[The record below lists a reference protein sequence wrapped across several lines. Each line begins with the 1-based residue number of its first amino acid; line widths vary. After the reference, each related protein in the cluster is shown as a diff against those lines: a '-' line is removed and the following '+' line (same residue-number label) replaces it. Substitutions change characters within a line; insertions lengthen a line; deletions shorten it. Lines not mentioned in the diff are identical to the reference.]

1 MGMEPVSG
9 LGSGMA
15 TDMGAFYPGGLG
27 GGRGR
32 DKTADMLLPLLLPM
46 AHADP
51 DPLLRPEDRVAVL
64 QALSAADMT
73 VADLSWQKDY
83 VQADGVRRDPWRLP
97 GIEGLLNAPLTVP
110 DDAARWSGGLSAA
123 QGDPL
128 AALQLAIR
136 ALGIEVPPPAT
147 VVTGCQPAEK
157 RAWKQLDPQIRQAV
171 CDLVTVSAA
180 TPRRASP
187 GWVPAEVE
195 DTIRTSLSPD
205 GEDAWDATEAQR
217 RTRALLASLDGI
229 DLRGRLSQAE
239 AGLAELLD
247 LERKLPAL
255 PAEAWPAQLQRLTFG
270 DRVVEIGSPG
280 ADAFSAPLT
289 LDPGGDDTHQDPEC
303 DGLSAHLDLA
313 GDDTWRGDTGA
324 LGGAVGGVSLLVD
337 LAGNDTYRAGKAS
350 LGAGV
355 GGAGVL
361 VDRAGDDSY
370 RGVATTQGAGVI
382 GVGLLMDGAGTDT
395 YDAAAYAQGYA
406 GVRGVGALWEGGG
419 DDLYRAGG
427 TYPDMPTRLPEH
439 TLSLSQGFSIGL
451 RPDAGGGLG
460 LLLDEAGNDAYDAD
474 LFAQGCSYWF
484 SRGYL
489 IDRSG
494 NDRYHTFQYGQG
506 SGIHLSVGGL
516 FDLAG
521 QDAYTGGNIVQG
533 SSHDLSVGWLIDRSG
548 DDLYIGNSTAQAG
561 SLTNS
566 ATFLLDAAGDDAYL
580 YRQPASRGMGRY
592 DRNMGSVGVFVDVA
606 GDDRYDEHM
615 HQDAVERPWAWG
627 VVVDDSNLL
636 PPPDPE
642 TPPPALR
649 PLHAPG
655 PDPASS
661 RPQPDAQALADLA
674 AADSVDCKDPPAC
687 EKARADLAK
696 GGPETF
702 ARLLPALPRDILQE
716 GYTLDAV
723 FRLTRSPDNDP
734 KLRQILLDHLA
745 AGPAYPAERWLV
757 GWLADLGL
765 DPAGTAA
772 LLAPLAKDESPRLR
786 NAVATALLTWKIAPP
801 ILDDLL
807 RDPDEGVR
815 AVSAL
820 ALGAGGGS
828 PERLVALLRDDSVLV
843 RFNAA
848 QALLARP
855 AESVRPALLAAWKTG
870 NFPTPAA
877 RRLAL
882 DLLIRVG
889 GKETDA
895 IVRSVAAGDADPWAR
910 RKAASALAGEAPFP
924 WHP

>member
-1 MGMEPVSG
+1 
-9 LGSGMA
+9 
-15 TDMGAFYPGGLG
+15 
-27 GGRGR
+27 
-32 DKTADMLLPLLLPM
+32 MLLSVVLPL
-46 AHADP
+46 AHAAP

-64 QALSAADMT
+64 QALAAADMT

-110 DDAARWSGGLSAA
+110 DDATRWSGGLSGA
-123 QGDPL
+123 QGDPG
-128 AALQLAIR
+128 AALKTAVE
-136 ALGIEVPPPAT
+136 ALGLALPPTASAPPPR
-147 VVTGCQPAEK
+147 CLPAEK
-157 RAWKQLDPQIRQAV
+157 RAWKRLDPRLQQAV
-171 CDLVTVSAA
+171 CALRGLAVAA
-180 TPRRASP
+180 PARS
-187 GWVPAEVE
+187 GWAPPEVE
-195 DTIRTSLSPD
+195 DTLRTSLSPD
-205 GEDAWDATEAQR
+205 GEDAWDASEAQR
-217 RTRALLASLDGI
+217 RTRTLLASLDGI
-229 DLRGRLSQAE
+229 DLNARLSA
-239 AGLAELLD
+239 AATALDVLGGLDRTLPG
-247 LERKLPAL
+247 LPAD
-255 PAEAWPAQLQRLTFG
+255 AWPAQLQRLTFG
-270 DRVVEIGSPG
+270 EIVVEVGSPG
-280 ADAFSAPLT
+280 ADAFAGPLT
-289 LDPGGDDTHQDPEC
+289 LDPGGDDTYQDPEC
-303 DGLSAHLDLA
+303 DGLSLHLDLA
-313 GDDTWRGDTGA
+313 GDDTWRGGTAA
-324 LGGAVGGVSLLVD
+324 LGGAVGGVSILED

-355 GGAGVL
+355 GGVGVL

-382 GVGLLMDGAGTDT
+382 GVGLLIDSAGSDT

-460 LLLDEAGNDAYDAD
+460 LLVDEAGNDAYDAD

-489 IDRSG
+489 VDRAG

-533 SSHDLSVGWLIDRSG
+533 SSHDLSVGWLIDRAG
-548 DDLYIGNSTAQAG
+548 DDLYAGNSTAQAG

-592 DRNMGSVGVFVDVA
+592 DRDMGSVGVFVDVS
-606 GDDRYDEHM
+606 GKDRYDADM
-615 HQDAVERPWAWG
+615 HEDAVVRPWAWG
-627 VVVDDSNLL
+627 VVVDDTSLL

-649 PLHAPG
+649 PLRDPG
-655 PDPASS
+655 PEPAST
-661 RPQPDAQALADLA
+661 RPAPDPQALTDLA

-687 EKARADLAK
+687 EKARAELAK

-723 FRLTRSPDNDP
+723 FRLTRSPENDP
-734 KLRQILLDHLA
+734 KLRKILLDHLA

-757 GWLADLGL
+757 GWLADLGI

-772 LLAPLAKDESPRLR
+772 LLAPLAQSESPRLR
-786 NAVATALLTWKIAPP
+786 NAVARALLSWKIAPP

-807 RDPDEGVR
+807 HDPDEGVR
-815 AVSAL
+815 AVAAL
-820 ALGAGGGS
+820 AQGAGGGA
-828 PERLVALLRDDSVLV
+828 PDRLVALLRDDSVLV

-848 QALLARP
+848 QVLLARP
-855 AESVRPALLAAWKTG
+855 ADSVRPALLAAWKAG
-870 NFPTPAA
+870 NFPSPAA
-877 RRLAL
+877 RRLVL

-889 GKETDA
+889 GKDPEA
-895 IVRSVAAGDADPWAR
+895 IVRAVAASDPDPWAQ
-910 RKAASALAGEAPFP
+910 RKAASALAGVAPFP